1 MSTLNVPSTQIPLNR
16 ADGTL
21 VNGTDTLATVL
32 PLEGFTNVEGAFN
45 ANGIEV
51 RTTFKVP
58 VPSFPRRLMQYT
70 AQ

>member
-1 MSTLNVPSTQIPLNR
+1 MSPLNVPSAQIPLNR

-51 RTTFKVP
+51 RTAF
-58 VPSFPRRLMQYT
+58 
-70 AQ
+70 